1 MFKLSEMNLLNQ
13 LVNTGLLVR
22 LILCRLGLPCI
33 FTSFTSFL
41 PISPICHP
49 PPYPLHT
56 VGIPIFSHNYV
67 KCGEDEA
74 GTYFRKQYEVQQSK
88 EVIRIPFPQ
97 SLLIIITLF
106 LLYHSLSTQPMFHPH
121 LFLYR
126 CSESGPDPGGPGV
139 GDSHCQEQAGAQQG
153 TPHLSGDT
161 WCWKLTPPTLVSGN
175 LAPLAR
181 QCTVIAHDTKLHTS
195 CEEKV

>member
-1 MFKLSEMNLLNQ
+1 MHIYLLYLLPPHLSHLPPFSLPPAH
-13 LVNTGLLVR
+13 
-22 LILCRLGLPCI
+22 CRDPDF
-33 FTSFTSFL
+33 FT
-41 PISPICHP
+41 
-49 PPYPLHT
+49 
-56 VGIPIFSHNYV
+56 YV

-106 LLYHSLSTQPMFHPH
+106 FLYHSLSTQPMFHPH

-175 LAPLAR
+175 LAP
-181 QCTVIAHDTKLHTS
+181 
-195 CEEKV
+195 